1 MIRLGFLERKYTY
14 LPVINIYWQVHE
26 LANRGVTLTS
36 LLRFWQALVQDKVGV
51 CSFGLCIVHGSII
64 EEIACANLLFEGL
77 GNLPPGGFQIEE
89 GQVEQTIPGT
99 TLGTTLVDQTPSH
112 FK

>member
-1 MIRLGFLERKYTY
+1 MKRSMNNQE
-14 LPVINIYWQVHE
+14 
-26 LANRGVTLTS
+26 
-36 LLRFWQALVQDKVGV
+36 KV
-51 CSFGLCIVHGSII
+51 IVHGFII
-64 EEIACANLLFEGL
+64 EETACANLLFEGL

>member
-1 MIRLGFLERKYTY
+1 MAHSFGPKTQCA
-14 LPVINIYWQVHE
+14 VSINIYFLYTHIY
-26 LANRGVTLTS
+26 
-36 LLRFWQALVQDKVGV
+36 
-51 CSFGLCIVHGSII
+51 IVHGFII

>member
-1 MIRLGFLERKYTY
+1 MPADHETLASFAFLSQSVSDICTE
-14 LPVINIYWQVHE
+14 
-26 LANRGVTLTS
+26 
-36 LLRFWQALVQDKVGV
+36 
-51 CSFGLCIVHGSII
+51 CIVHGFII

>member
-1 MIRLGFLERKYTY
+1 MIAGAA
-14 LPVINIYWQVHE
+14 LPLLCSARSVHTGETGATQVSKKTCPDIV
-26 LANRGVTLTS
+26 RGLM
-36 LLRFWQALVQDKVGV
+36 
-51 CSFGLCIVHGSII
+51 I

>member
-1 MIRLGFLERKYTY
+1 M
-14 LPVINIYWQVHE
+14 
-26 LANRGVTLTS
+26 
-36 LLRFWQALVQDKVGV
+36 
-51 CSFGLCIVHGSII
+51 I

>member
-1 MIRLGFLERKYTY
+1 MSWSEGDGVLLLVGFQPLYIYITWLY
-14 LPVINIYWQVHE
+14 NIFI
-26 LANRGVTLTS
+26 S
-36 LLRFWQALVQDKVGV
+36 
-51 CSFGLCIVHGSII
+51 SIVHGFII

>member
-1 MIRLGFLERKYTY
+1 LEMASAGPPSVPEFTEAPQA
-14 LPVINIYWQVHE
+14 PVEHSKPDAY
-26 LANRGVTLTS
+26 
-36 LLRFWQALVQDKVGV
+36 
-51 CSFGLCIVHGSII
+51 IVHGFII

>member
-1 MIRLGFLERKYTY
+1 MAIRLEVSATRLEAIAII
-14 LPVINIYWQVHE
+14 V
-26 LANRGVTLTS
+26 RGLM
-36 LLRFWQALVQDKVGV
+36 
-51 CSFGLCIVHGSII
+51 I